1 VFETAGSGLRRRCL
15 ICASA
20 ARRAGARGKL
30 RSPPPGVVKWRLH
43 PTSQSI
49 HMENNDQRYLVQQN
63 KIADGDKKPPVFAKV
78 MRSKEGK
85 FEGVSFIKNKEKA
98 TVMTVAE
105 AKEVTDWAASKKAN
119 AKEYVTKVIC
129 LGQ

>member
-1 VFETAGSGLRRRCL
+1 MET
-15 ICASA
+15 
-20 ARRAGARGKL
+20 
-30 RSPPPGVVKWRLH
+30 
-43 PTSQSI
+43 
-49 HMENNDQRYLVQQN
+49 NDQRYLVQQN
-63 KIADGDKKPPVFAKV
+63 KIADNGTKPPVFAKV

-105 AKEVTDWAASKKAN
+105 AQEVMDWAAGKKSN
-119 AKEYVTKVIC
+119 AKEYATKVIC